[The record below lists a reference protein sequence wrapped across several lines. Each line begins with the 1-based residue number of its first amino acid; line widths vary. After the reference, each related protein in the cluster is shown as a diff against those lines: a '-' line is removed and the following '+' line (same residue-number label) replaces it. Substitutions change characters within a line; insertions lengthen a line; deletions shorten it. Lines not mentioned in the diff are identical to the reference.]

1 MNSFEQKSHSH
12 DLSNNTPDGMN
23 GMDFSNMMNGFNNSM
38 DYNQMMQMM
47 AANGMG
53 GFNPM
58 MGEFVLKQR
67 RFAIQLIDN

>member
-1 MNSFEQKSHSH
+1 
-12 DLSNNTPDGMN
+12 
-23 GMDFSNMMNGFNNSM
+23 MDFSNMMNGFNNSM